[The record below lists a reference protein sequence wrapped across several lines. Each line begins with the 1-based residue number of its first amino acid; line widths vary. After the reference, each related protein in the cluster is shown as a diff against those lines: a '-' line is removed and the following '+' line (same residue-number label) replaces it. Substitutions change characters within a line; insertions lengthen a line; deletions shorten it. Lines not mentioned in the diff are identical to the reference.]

1 MLTGLIETI
10 KGLLENFDFS
20 AILEKITGFFG

>member
-10 KGLLENFDFS
+10 KGLLGNVDFS
-20 AILEKITGFFG
+20 AILEKITVFFG